1 MSRRDNAEARCP
13 HCRMLG
19 ALCVCPLVPVPPLAT
34 RTRLVLI
41 IHRYEARKPT
51 NTGLLAARCLGNSE
65 VIQRGHAGA
74 PSEELAIPAGT
85 RPLLLFPH
93 EAAIP
98 LDAIPAGAPVTLI
111 VPDGNWRQAAK
122 VRHRVP
128 GLDQVPCV
136 TLPPGPPTRYRL
148 RSEPVDGGL
157 ATFEA
162 IVRAL
167 AILEGE
173 DGAAITAAM
182 DHVFT
187 VMVERTLWSRGQL
200 PASAV
205 TGGLPEG
212 VDPRD
217 PSSVRGADAD

>member
-1 MSRRDNAEARCP
+1 MSRRDNAAARCP
-13 HCRMLG
+13 ECRMLG
-19 ALCVCPLVPVPPLAT
+19 ALCVCALVPTPPLAT

-51 NTGLLAARCLGNSE
+51 NTGLLAARCLANSE
-65 VIQRGHAGA
+65 VLERGHAGA
-74 PSEELAIPAGT
+74 PSEALAIAPGT

-93 EAAIP
+93 ADATPLAAGG
-98 LDAIPAGAPVTLI
+98 DEPVTLI

-128 GLDQVPCV
+128 GLADLPCV

-148 RSEPVDGGL
+148 RSEPVEGGL

-162 IVRAL
+162 IARSL
-167 AILEGE
+167 AILEGAT
-173 DGAAITAAM
+173 GAVIAAAL
-182 DHVFT
+182 DRVFLA
-187 VMVERTLWSRGQL
+187 MVERTLWARGQL
-200 PASAV
+200 AASAV
-205 TGGLPEG
+205 TGGLPAG

-217 PSSVRGADAD
+217 PASVRNADDT